1 MAFDARFNVGL
12 AAQLTNALD
21 LTTVSAPLNL
31 TRQINLQEGTGLNS
45 ANRIWHDER
54 TIAASGTDDLDLSG
68 VLSDPFGATIT
79 LARVK
84 GILISAAVTNS
95 NNVVVGTGSNPLI
108 NWLTGT
114 TPAVV
119 VRPGGLLAVVAPDAT
134 GYAVTA
140 GTGDILRIANSAGGT
155 SVTYQI
161 VIIGANA

>member
-1 MAFDARFNVGL
+1 MPFDARFTIGL

-21 LTTVSAPLNL
+21 LTTVSAPLNM
-31 TRQINLQEGTGLNS
+31 TKQITLQDGTGLNS

-54 TIAASGTDDLDLSG
+54 TIAASGTDDLDLAG
-68 VLSDPFGATIT
+68 VLLDPFGVAIS

-84 GILISAAVTNS
+84 GILVAASSGNA
-95 NNVVVGTGSNPLI
+95 NNVVVGAGSNPLI
-108 NWLTGT
+108 NWMTGT

-119 VRPGGLLAVVAPDAT
+119 VRPNGLFVILAPDAT

-140 GTGDILRIANSAGGT
+140 GTGDILRIANSGAGS

-161 VIIGANA
+161 VVIGANA